1 MACKP
6 ARHSFKTVP
15 MNTKTSLS
23 RAVFD
28 LPAETDLRALGARL
42 GTYLRAG
49 DTLCLTGEL
58 GAGKTTFSR
67 GLIQSLCGADTEV
80 PSPTYT
86 LLQTYSA
93 PDYDIWHFDL
103 YRLKTPGE
111 VWELGMED
119 AIYDGVTLIEW
130 PQQMGELI
138 PDGTL
143 DIEILFHGEGRQA
156 AITMTPQ
163 WQERL
168 REL

>member
-1 MACKP
+1 
-6 ARHSFKTVP
+6 
-15 MNTKTSLS
+15 MNTSSSLL
-23 RAVFD
+23 RRTFE
-28 LPAETDLRALGARL
+28 LPAEPDLRGFGARL
-42 GTYLRAG
+42 GAYLRAG

-67 GLIQSLCGADTEV
+67 GLIQSLCGADIEV

-86 LLQTYSA
+86 LLQTYDA
-93 PDYDIWHFDL
+93 PNFEIWHFDL
-103 YRLKTPGE
+103 YRLKTPSE

-130 PQQMGELI
+130 PEQMGDLI

-143 DIEILFHGEGRQA
+143 NIHITFLGEGRQA
-156 AITMTPQ
+156 TLTLTPQ

-168 REL
+168 DEL